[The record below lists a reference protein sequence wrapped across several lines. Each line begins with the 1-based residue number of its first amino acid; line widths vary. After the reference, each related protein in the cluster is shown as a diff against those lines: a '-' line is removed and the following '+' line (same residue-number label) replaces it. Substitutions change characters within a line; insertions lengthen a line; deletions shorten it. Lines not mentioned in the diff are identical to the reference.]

1 MGKFHNAEIYRQF
14 SPLRDYD
21 EYKPDYEPDTKYGYC
36 PECACNVEAKRMD
49 FGIGAY
55 EYWGSKEVHKDIRD
69 VCPRCE
75 TEVLDEQPEE
85 EEEES

>member
-1 MGKFHNAEIYRQF
+1 MGKFHNAEIYRQMA
-14 SPLRDYD
+14 PMHDYD
-21 EYKPDYEPDTKYGYC
+21 TYEADYELDKKYGYC
-36 PECACNVEAKRMD
+36 PECACNVESKRMD

-55 EYWGSKEVHKDIRD
+55 EYWGSKEVHKDIRE